1 MLMEIACRIGTQKCL
16 YRQIHRIKVE
26 TKITKDLNI
35 CNSALFYSWVICN
48 VTVSYFIPGFHLYL
62 GGICKYLAL
71 MVLLTWNIVNFG
83 FFLQGNF
90 SITTFWN
97 TAKL

>member
-16 YRQIHRIKVE
+16 YRHIHRIKVE

-48 VTVSYFIPGFHLYL
+48 VTVSYFIPGFHLYSLPQTSFSPTVGSNRL
-62 GGICKYLAL
+62 G
-71 MVLLTWNIVNFG
+71 
-83 FFLQGNF
+83 
-90 SITTFWN
+90 
-97 TAKL
+97 